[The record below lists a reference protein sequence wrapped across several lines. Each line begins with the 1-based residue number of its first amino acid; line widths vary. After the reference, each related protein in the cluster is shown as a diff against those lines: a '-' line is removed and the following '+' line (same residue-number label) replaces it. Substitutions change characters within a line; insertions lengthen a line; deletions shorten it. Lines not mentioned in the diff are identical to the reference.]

1 MRTIIPCNPR
11 FVTRTF
17 INSVECHVEVRDTIT
32 GLSETCSRHKS
43 SHCNRKEAMEMLLER
58 IAAYEG
64 ET

>member
-1 MRTIIPCNPR
+1 MRTIIPCDPR

-17 INSVECHVEVRDTIT
+17 INSVECHVEVRDMIT
-32 GLSETCSRHKS
+32 GLSETCSRHRSEYRNKQ
-43 SHCNRKEAMEMLLER
+43 EAMEMLLER